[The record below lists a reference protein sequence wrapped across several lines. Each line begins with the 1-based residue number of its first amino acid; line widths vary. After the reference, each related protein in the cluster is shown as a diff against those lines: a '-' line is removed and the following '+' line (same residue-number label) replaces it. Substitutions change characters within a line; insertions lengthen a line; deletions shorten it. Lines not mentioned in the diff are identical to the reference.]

1 MQCAA
6 RTTMGRP
13 NGVFARDKKR
23 QELPGG
29 AGNHRHGGE
38 LDIRQVVEG
47 LLVRDRRRVVG
58 EIVVLA
64 VQNDVVD
71 VARPPYVLH
80 VAIDIHGQRIRR
92 ERRIVVDAL
101 FEELPPGRVVHDP
114 LLVEGAVEIGV
125 RPLDDTLPSGQ
136 PSHLAA

>member
-1 MQCAA
+1 MRSSRIESSLRLIAVMRPA
-6 RTTMGRP
+6 RMLPHT
-13 NGVFARDKKR
+13 NGS
-23 QELPGG
+23 
-29 AGNHRHGGE
+29 
-38 LDIRQVVEG
+38 
-47 LLVRDRRRVVG
+47 
-58 EIVVLA
+58 
-64 VQNDVVD
+64 
-71 VARPPYVLH
+71 YVLH